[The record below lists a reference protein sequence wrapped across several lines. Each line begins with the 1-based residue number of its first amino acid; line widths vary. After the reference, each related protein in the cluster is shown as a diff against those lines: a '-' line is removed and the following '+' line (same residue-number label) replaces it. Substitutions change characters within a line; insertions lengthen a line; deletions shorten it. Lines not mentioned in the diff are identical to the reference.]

1 MANWAK
7 LQEDLTG
14 LKVVKRAKHGIHFD
28 KGGGQI
34 LAEFTGKPWTGT
46 IGKLSE
52 MYPKSVIRYGSYSR
66 RQA

>member
-7 LQEDLTG
+7 LQEDITG
-14 LKVVKRAKHGIHFD
+14 LKVVKRAKHSIHFD

-46 IGKLSE
+46 LINLS
-52 MYPKSVIRYGSYSR
+52 KYGNKVYR
-66 RQA
+66 IVGYRKVN

>member
-7 LQEDLTG
+7 LQEDITG
-14 LKVVKRAKHGIHFD
+14 LKVVKRAKHSIHFD

-46 IGKLSE
+46 MGRLTDIYSK
-52 MYPKSVIRYGSYSR
+52 PVIRFGSYR
-66 RQA
+66 RQ